1 MTAVGM
7 EKEESS
13 DKCFKEINGGS
24 YFSGKFRT
32 VSQDALGYSNGK
44 QTWEKLMQYKE
55 LIVSRVLKPWGR
67 VAPGWVK

>member
-1 MTAVGM
+1 MGMTAVGM

-44 QTWEKLMQYKE
+44 QT
-55 LIVSRVLKPWGR
+55 
-67 VAPGWVK
+67 